1 MPRLSLWNPRKGNDY
16 KFIDKMVKA
25 HFDHGGTA
33 LLVHKYIGSVDETNE
48 NYDPA
53 NPPIQDLLF
62 MENRD
67 RRYETTVF
75 ELRGVYTL
83 SDQDFDLSQFG
94 LFLGTDQQ
102 VFTMHINEMVER
114 MGRKLMTGDVIE
126 LPHMRD
132 DLLLDEDAAAV
143 NQYWVVQEGS
153 KAAEGFDPGW
163 WPHIWRVRCKQLQD
177 TQEYSDIFGTGEE
190 ADDLKNL
197 LSTYNSEIKVNEA
210 IVEEAQEN
218 VPGKYYDYNTKHL
231 VYGIPNSEHPDDI
244 DYATVETG
252 TRFPDEADE
261 NSYFLRVDYT
271 PHRLFQYRENRW
283 YKVEDD
289 DGAWE
294 VGHRL
299 HHQFINNDS
308 TSKLDDGTVINSRVA
323 LSKAVKP
330 KADE

>member
-1 MPRLSLWNPRKGNDY
+1 MTTSSLIRWLK
-16 KFIDKMVKA
+16 
-25 HFDHGGTA
+25 HTFDHGGTA

-75 ELRGVYTL
+75 ELRGVYTV

-153 KAAEGFDPGW
+153 KAAEGFDPVGVTYY
-163 WPHIWRVRCKQLQD
+163 WRVRCKQLQD

-218 VPGKYYDYNTKHL
+218 VHGKYYDYNTKHL
-231 VYGIPNSEHPDDI
+231 VYGYS
-244 DYATVETG
+244 
-252 TRFPDEADE
+252 
-261 NSYFLRVDYT
+261 
-271 PHRLFQYRENRW
+271 
-283 YKVEDD
+283 
-289 DGAWE
+289 
-294 VGHRL
+294 
-299 HHQFINNDS
+299 
-308 TSKLDDGTVINSRVA
+308 
-323 LSKAVKP
+323 
-330 KADE
+330 

>member
-16 KFIDKMVKA
+16 KFVDKMVKA
-25 HFDHGGTA
+25 HFEHGGTS
-33 LLVHKYIGSVDETNE
+33 LLVHKYIGSVDENDP

-67 RRYETTVF
+67 RKYETTVYD
-75 ELRGVYTL
+75 LRGTYTV

-94 LFLGTDQQ
+94 MFLGSDQNL
-102 VFTMHINEMVER
+102 FTVHINDMVEK

-153 KAAEGFDPGW
+153 KAAEGFDAGW
-163 WPHIWRVRCKQLQD
+163 WPHIWRVRCKQIQD
-177 TQEYSDIFGTGEE
+177 SQEYSDIFGTGEE

-197 LSTYNSEIKVNEA
+197 LSTYNKELQVNDA
-210 IVEEAQEN
+210 IVDEAQQN
-218 VPGKYYDYNTKHL
+218 VPGKYYDYRKNNL
-231 VYGIPNSEHPDDI
+231 QYAVQGDHPDDI
-244 DYATVETG
+244 DYATVISG
-252 TRFPDEADE
+252 TSFPQEPDDNA
-261 NSYFLRVDYT
+261 YFLRVDYS
-271 PHRLFQYRENRW
+271 PARLFQYRDNKW
-283 YKVEDD
+283 FKIEDD

-299 HHQFINNDS
+299 HHQFINNDGVS
-308 TSKLDDGTVINSRVA
+308 ILDDGTSIDSRVN
-323 LSKAVKP
+323 LSKAVRP
-330 KADE
+330 KVDE